1 MVKDQIIKEIEK
13 RVRHSTV
20 VNYTFWSI
28 GVTASPKACKKFHN
42 GPPQFLS
49 WQTQDSQEALE
60 IRDLFIKKGMAEAM
74 GQDDAKA
81 AFVFI
86 F

>member
-1 MVKDQIIKEIEK
+1 MW
-13 RVRHSTV
+13 SGY
-20 VNYTFWSI
+20 NFWSI
-28 GVTASPKACKKFHN
+28 GVTASLKACKKFH
-42 GPPQFLS
+42 GHPAQFLS

-60 IRDLFIKKGMAEAM
+60 IRGLFLGKGMKEAM